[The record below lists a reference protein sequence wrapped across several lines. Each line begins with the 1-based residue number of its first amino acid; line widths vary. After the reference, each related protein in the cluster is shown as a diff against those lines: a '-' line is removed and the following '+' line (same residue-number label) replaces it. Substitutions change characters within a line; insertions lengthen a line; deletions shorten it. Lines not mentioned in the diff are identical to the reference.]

1 MKLFRKVCHD
11 GPTLIY
17 SFAMTDVWSL
27 VCQTPGQYHAQE
39 PTLIH
44 MNSWSRWASPRWVKQ
59 WLSAMQAEVT
69 HVSGADVTKKIA
81 VSGKKLQKT
90 SFFLC
95 LVMSCP
101 TEADH
106 QTFTTGMTM
115 GHKSPP
121 KKVASGNVF
130 LYFLVFPF
138 IPLLVHRSEISKL
151 C

>member
-17 SFAMTDVWSL
+17 SFAMTCMKFGVSNTWT
-27 VCQTPGQYHAQE
+27 VPCPGANSHSYEFMKQVSITTVGKA
-39 PTLIH
+39 
-44 MNSWSRWASPRWVKQ
+44 MAFCNASWSDSRLGSWCHQENR
-59 WLSAMQAEVT
+59 
-69 HVSGADVTKKIA
+69 

-121 KKVASGNVF
+121 KKVASGSVF

-138 IPLLVHRSEISKL
+138 IPLLAHGSEISKL